1 MVQIIRKKETT
12 ENTQQN
18 EVVKSWKHEV
28 LKSLRMLRNYNKT
41 VGFCQYKV
49 LLELNSGR
57 NKIGNIRVPAFAIK

>member
-18 EVVKSWKHEV
+18 EVVKSWKHKV

-41 VGFCQYKV
+41 VGFSRK
-49 LLELNSGR
+49 
-57 NKIGNIRVPAFAIK
+57 FF

>member
-12 ENTQQN
+12 ENTQKN

-41 VGFCQYKV
+41 VGFSRK
-49 LLELNSGR
+49 
-57 NKIGNIRVPAFAIK
+57 FF